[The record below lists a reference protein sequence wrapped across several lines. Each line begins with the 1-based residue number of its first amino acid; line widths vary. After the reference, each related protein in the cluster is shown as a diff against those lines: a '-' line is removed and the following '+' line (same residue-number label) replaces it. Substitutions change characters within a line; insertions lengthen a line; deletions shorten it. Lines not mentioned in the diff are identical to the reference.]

1 MSSRYE
7 FMGKTSM
14 GQFIPGET
22 WFHARDPR
30 AKLIAIIIIFAG
42 VLFSRLPLSL
52 TFGLISVLT
61 IYLVAGLP
69 VKPSLEGIRRTLP
82 FILILAVLQI
92 IFFSSTANEPI
103 LYTFI
108 GVDITIS
115 ALISAFMLIYRFLVL
130 ILLINALVMTISTAQ
145 ISAALFHMLK
155 PFERF
160 GFPVNDLTMII
171 QITLRYLPIIAQ
183 IAEKIAKAQA
193 SRGGDWEQKGFNPIR
208 QAKRVL
214 PLIIPIIINSLK
226 RAETMATAMESR
238 GFNAAEK
245 RSSYYSLQFNFTDGV
260 LLFAA
265 ILLSAAMVLHGR
277 IY

>member
-22 WFHARDPR
+22 WFHARDAR
-30 AKLIAIIIIFAG
+30 A
-42 VLFSRLPLSL
+42 R
-52 TFGLISVLT
+52 LISVLVLFIGVLLT
-61 IYLVAGLP
+61 RLPLGLAFGLICVLGIYWLANLP
-69 VKPSLEGIRRTLP
+69 LAPSLEGIRRSLP

-92 IFFSSTANEPI
+92 IFYTPGLNEPI
-103 LYTFI
+103 LFTII
-108 GVDITIS
+108 GIEVTIS
-115 ALISAFMLIYRFLVL
+115 VLVSAFMLVFRFVVL
-130 ILLINALVMTISTAQ
+130 IFLINALILSISTAQ
-145 ISAALFHMLK
+145 ITAALFHLLK

-160 GFPVNDLTMII
+160 GFPVNDLTMVI
-171 QITLRYLPIIAQ
+171 QITLRYLPLIAQ

-214 PLIIPIIINSLK
+214 PLIVPIIINSLK

-238 GFNAAEK
+238 GFNASEK
-245 RSSYYSLQFNFTDGV
+245 RSSYYSLQFKFVDG
-260 LLFAA
+260 LL
-265 ILLSAAMVLHGR
+265 IIGSTLLSTAIALYGR
-277 IY
+277 LF